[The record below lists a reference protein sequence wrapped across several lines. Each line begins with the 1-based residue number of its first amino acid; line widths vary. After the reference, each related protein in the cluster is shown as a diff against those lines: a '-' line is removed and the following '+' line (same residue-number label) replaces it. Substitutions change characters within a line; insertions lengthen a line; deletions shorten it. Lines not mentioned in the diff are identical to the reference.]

1 MEIGACAVDDRSA
14 LVLVAASWNQNPR
27 SSWRMSYEGRY
38 NRQCHSQSHVT
49 HTQTHTTSTHNHTP
63 VRPVSGSSDHRHT
76 RATNP
81 GTHPHVHK
89 TCEVQ
94 AWRAPLSALA
104 EQNHGPWPPAYSA
117 ASTARKGGSPD
128 GVPNLAVIS
137 RPGLEPAWWGSG
149 PGGALGVGLGV
160 RVEGYL
166 RPGGGLGVGL
176 GVRGE
181 SYLRPDAALPLRRR
195 ARAPG

>member
-1 MEIGACAVDDRSA
+1 ME
-14 LVLVAASWNQNPR
+14 
-27 SSWRMSYEGRY
+27 
-38 NRQCHSQSHVT
+38 
-49 HTQTHTTSTHNHTP
+49 
-63 VRPVSGSSDHRHT
+63 SGP
-76 RATNP
+76 A
-81 GTHPHVHK
+81 
-89 TCEVQ
+89 E
-94 AWRAPLSALA
+94 SALA

-117 ASTARKGGSPD
+117 ASTARKDGSPD

-176 GVRGE
+176 GLGLGVGARVRVTFG
-181 SYLRPDAALPLRRR
+181 R
-195 ARAPG
+195 AQHCLFAEELVRLVRVRVRVGVRVRAG